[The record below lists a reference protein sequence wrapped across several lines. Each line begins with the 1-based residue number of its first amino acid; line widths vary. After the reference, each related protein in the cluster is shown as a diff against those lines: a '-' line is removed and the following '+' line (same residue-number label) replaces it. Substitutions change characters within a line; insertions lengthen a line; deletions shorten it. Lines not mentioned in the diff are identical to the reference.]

1 MEEHENL
8 EQIHKYVSHSKTY
21 LKNAELLS
29 KKKEFHKAGEM
40 LWGSI
45 ALLLKAIGLIYDR
58 PTGNHKQLIKLAQH
72 IYIITNDVDL
82 RNGIKQYGEALHS
95 NFYQHFIDEEGFY
108 KHRTP
113 VIESYNK
120 LFQILND
127 ALGEKLKVKSEYKD

>member
-72 IYIITNDVDL
+72 IYIITNDVD
-82 RNGIKQYGEALHS
+82 S